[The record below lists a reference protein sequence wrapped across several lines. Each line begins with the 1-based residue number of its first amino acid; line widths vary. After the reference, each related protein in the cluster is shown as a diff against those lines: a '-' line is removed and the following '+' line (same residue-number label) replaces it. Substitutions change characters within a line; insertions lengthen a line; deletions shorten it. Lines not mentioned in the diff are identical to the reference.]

1 MSDMITEFLD
11 DYKRAESSFIF
22 SNVVQI
28 DRQGNIYL
36 VCDYFPGEKVFL
48 DLTNQKDKSFLNS
61 NIGQSSS
68 SKESKTDKT
77 KDEGLNI
84 EVLKFSD
91 NELVEHDDN
100 KNFNINIVVVE
111 NPNEGTTPD

>member
-1 MSDMITEFLD
+1 M
-11 DYKRAESSFIF
+11 
-22 SNVVQI
+22 
-28 DRQGNIYL
+28 
-36 VCDYFPGEKVFL
+36 
-48 DLTNQKDKSFLNS
+48 NS
-61 NIGQSSS
+61 NIVQSSS
-68 SKESKTDKT
+68 SKESKTDKA

-84 EVLKFSD
+84 EVLEFSD